1 MTLTFLSPWF
11 LLAGL
16 AVAVPIVIHLLQ
28 RRREVILPFSMVR
41 FVLLARKRSSRRLK
55 LRRLLLLAVRM
66 AAVLLPALI
75 LAQPVLRSPASPGP
89 GEEAGYTVMIV
100 DNSLS
105 MAAREGG
112 RSLFE
117 NLRVMAE
124 DFALGTAEGELFA
137 LIPAARMG
145 EAAPVGSWKMRPAL
159 LQELSRTEVLPDKGD
174 FLRAFEEAH
183 ILLREAQR
191 RPRRIVVLSDLARGS
206 WSDFSYLSLRDTDP
220 SVPVRI
226 LRVGREMEM
235 SGGGVL
241 ALDVSGES
249 RIAGERIEV
258 TGQLLNLGPES
269 AVKVD
274 LWLDGEETD
283 RKVIGIDPGSE
294 GAATFFFEGLG
305 EGSHRIEMR
314 LREDDYA
321 ADDSR
326 YAGLN
331 LVSPVRVLLVD
342 GDPGFTLIDS
352 ETFFVREALR
362 PERLSPMDPLAVRL
376 ISVEELA
383 RADLDAFDVVI
394 LANVPAPPDGR
405 AIADFVS
412 RGGGFV
418 VFWGDNCRAG
428 EYARSLQSL
437 LPARLGE
444 SETAATGS
452 PFRVG
457 AVDYEDAV
465 LSVFRPP
472 AGGTLSTAAFT
483 RRAGVVEELQGS
495 SVPARFADGQPWMI
509 RGRAGDGEVL
519 LFTSTAD
526 LAWSDM
532 PTKPAFVPLLRRT
545 ILGLSG
551 NLDPNRDAGIRVG
564 EEKVFSGGPGPA
576 PAAVAVTAPDGSV
589 RRVEFKPSEEGWK
602 ARYRVA
608 GQVGFYTYALAD
620 REEIFAVNAPSVESD
635 LYRIGE
641 GELRSRFQQVPLEV
655 FSQEGG
661 EDGAEFFQAGS
672 RSLTRPLFITLFFLL
687 LAEML
692 LAGPRLFPRR
702 PSA

>member
-1 MTLTFLSPWF
+1 
-11 LLAGL
+11 
-16 AVAVPIVIHLLQ
+16 
-28 RRREVILPFSMVR
+28 MVR

-66 AAVLLPALI
+66 AAVLLAALI
-75 LAQPVLRSPASPGP
+75 LARPVLRSPASPDP

-117 NLRVMAE
+117 TLRVMAE
-124 DFALGTAEGELFA
+124 DFAQSSSEGELFA

-145 EAAPVGSWKMRPAL
+145 GAVPFGSWMMRSAL
-159 LQELSRTEVLPDKGD
+159 VQELSRTKVLPDKGD

-183 ILLREAQR
+183 LLLRETQR

-206 WSDFSYLSLRDTDP
+206 WSDFSYLSLRDSDP
-220 SVPVRI
+220 SVPVRM
-226 LRVGREMEM
+226 LRVGREKEM

-241 ALDVSGES
+241 ALGVGGES
-249 RIAGERIEV
+249 SIAGERMEV
-258 TGQLLNLGPES
+258 TGQLLNLGPEP
-269 AVKVD
+269 VMNVE

-283 RKVIGIDPGSE
+283 RKMAGIDPGSE
-294 GAATFFFEGLG
+294 GAVTFFFEGLG

-321 ADDSR
+321 ADDVR
-326 YAGLN
+326 YAGLD
-331 LVSPVRVLLVD
+331 LAPPVRVLLVD
-342 GDPGFTLIDS
+342 GDPGFTLVEN

-362 PERLSPMDPLAVRL
+362 PERLSPMDPVAVRS
-376 ISVEELA
+376 IGVEELA
-383 RADLDAFDVVI
+383 RADLDSFDVVI

-405 AIADFVS
+405 ALTDFVS
-412 RGGGFV
+412 QGGGLV
-418 VFWGDNCRAG
+418 LFWGDNCRAG
-428 EYARSLQSL
+428 EYARSLPSL

-457 AVDYEDAV
+457 AVDYEDAG

-472 AGGTLSTAAFT
+472 DGGTLSTAAFT

-495 SVPARFADGQPWMI
+495 TVPARFADGQPWMI
-509 RGRAGDGEVL
+509 RGRTGDGEIL
-519 LFTSTAD
+519 LFTSSAD
-526 LAWSDM
+526 LAWNDL
-532 PTKPAFVPLLRRT
+532 PTKPAFVPLLRRS

-551 NLDPNRDAGIRVG
+551 NLDPNRDTGIFVG
-564 EEKVFSGGPGPA
+564 EEKVFSGVSGSA
-576 PAAVAVTAPDGSV
+576 PAAVVVTAPDGSIS
-589 RRVEFKPSEEGWK
+589 RVKFKPSEEGK
-602 ARYRVA
+602 AARYRAA
-608 GQVGFYTYALAD
+608 GQLGFFSFTLGD
-620 REEIFAVNAPSVESD
+620 EEGIFAVNAPSVESD

-641 GELRSRFQQVPLEV
+641 GELKSRFQQVPLEV
-655 FSQEGG
+655 FSQDGG
-661 EDGAEFFQAGS
+661 ENGADFFQAGTH
-672 RSLTRPLFITLFFLL
+672 SLTRPLFITLFFLL
-687 LAEML
+687 LVEML

-702 PSA
+702 PPA